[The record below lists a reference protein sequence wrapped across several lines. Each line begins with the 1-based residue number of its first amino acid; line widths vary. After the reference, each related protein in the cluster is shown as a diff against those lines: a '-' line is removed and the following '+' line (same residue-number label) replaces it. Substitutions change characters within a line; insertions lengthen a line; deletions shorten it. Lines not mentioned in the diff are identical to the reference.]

1 MPKFR
6 KKPVVI
12 DAMQFDGTIASAS
25 AICQWANAGASEPL
39 IDYVTQDGDDKN
51 AHDMLVHTLEGD
63 HTASPGD
70 WIIRGVA
77 GEFYPCKPEIFAATY
92 EAADGS
98 AALTGVQK
106 IAAERARQVFQEGWD
121 AEHDARHLA
130 GTLALAGA
138 AYVLHAG
145 CALNPEYGDG
155 WPDDEPPPIWPWE
168 DHWWKPKTPLR
179 DLVRAGALIA
189 AEIDG
194 LGPDDREDG

>member
-25 AICQWANAGASEPL
+25 AICQWANAGAEEPL

-77 GEFYPCKPEIFAATY
+77 GEFYPCKPAIFAATY
-92 EAADGS
+92 EAADAPATSG
-98 AALTGVQK
+98 AER
-106 IAAERARQVFQEGWD
+106 IAAERRRQIEEEGWD
-121 AEHDARHLA
+121 ANHDDNTH
-130 GTLALAGA
+130 GDYALAAAGA
-138 AYVLHAG
+138 CY
-145 CALNPEYGDG
+145 ALYPDEVFSQPLGDG
-155 WPDDEPPPIWPWE
+155 QPEPAWPWPDDDKRGIHP
-168 DHWWKPKTPLR
+168 PLR
-179 DLVRAGALIA
+179 RLEIAGALIA
-189 AEIDG
+189 AEIDRMLRAESEEPG
-194 LGPDDREDG
+194 